1 MGRVVSG
8 LTGIVLLIS
17 LAACGEKA
25 AQAPAGGAAPAA
37 VALPGSA
44 VMVTETRTIYPS
56 FELPAMLE
64 SVQSARIRP
73 EVSAAVI
80 ANHFTAGDTVAQGQ
94 LLVELDD
101 ARFQAELGAAR
112 AELEAAEAGVL
123 QAESNWQRAEDLMPK
138 GFISALDYDASRAA
152 VETARAAVSQAKA
165 QLTAAELKVSRSSI
179 KAPFSG
185 RISKPGHAVGDQV
198 GPLSPTPLFELA
210 QLDPIYV
217 AAGIELGVY
226 NKFTMLRQKLKAEG
240 KEIPELAVSIDLT
253 GAGEYPYEG
262 TFEGWDHASGR
273 SRGTVTG
280 RSLFPN
286 PDGILLP
293 GQSVVLRGKAIEPMK
308 RIFVPQKAVLQDQQ
322 GHFVLVVNDGA
333 IVRKNLEMGVR
344 DGADW
349 AVREGLADGEMVVIE
364 GAQRLAPGMQVTLS
378 NSL

>member
-1 MGRVVSG
+1 MRIVERS
-8 LTGIVLLIS
+8 TVLLL
-17 LAACGEKA
+17 LATLWACGEKTA
-25 AQAPAGGAAPAA
+25 ETPAGGVTPAA
-37 VALPGSA
+37 VTLSGSA
-44 VMVTETRTIYPS
+44 VMIAQTRTIYPS

-73 EVSAAVI
+73 EVSAAVT
-80 ANHFTAGDTVAQGQ
+80 ANHFTAGDTVTEGD

-152 VETARAAVSQAKA
+152 VETARAAVSQARA

-217 AAGIELGVY
+217 AAGVELGIY
-226 NKFTMLRQKLKAEG
+226 NKFTMLRQKLTAEG
-240 KEIPELAVSIDLT
+240 REIPELAVSIELA
-253 GAGEYPYEG
+253 GAGEYSYQG
-262 TFEGWDHASGR
+262 TFEGWDHASGS

-286 PDGILLP
+286 PDGMLLP
-293 GQSVVLRGKAIEPMK
+293 GQSVVLRGKAIEPVK

-322 GHFVLVVNDGA
+322 GHFVLIIVDGRVA
-333 IVRKNLEMGVR
+333 RKNLEMGVR

-349 AVREGLADGEMVVIE
+349 AVRDGLADGDTVVIE
-364 GAQRLAPGMQVTLS
+364 GAQRLAPGMQVSLN